1 VYENLVDDDFLVSA
15 TKNIM
20 LIDYLLRNNKSTS
33 FERFILQLKESKD
46 IEFIAQYLRET
57 SCYDTFIFEVCRLWD
72 GFLDV
77 VISDSNQSV
86 SLEERQQAVLTALI
100 VCNDEII
107 KNQNTTGILESYLEE
122 NLSEASCDDDKAEII
137 AQKLNLLQVEIQNL
151 DTQLG
156 GSSLRREVIENS
168 LYAINVENMR
178 SILKKELACSMDDI
192 DNRFLTSLINGS
204 VDEVAIYTLNNLS
217 EMVSIVI
224 KNYDKQQDAPEIV
237 QRVSNDNADKE
248 LISAYIRM
256 SETKIEDI
264 NLINEK
270 YWNILAE
277 KHTFVETVEN
287 VLIYFEKYSLDA
299 SLIKYLN
306 ESNIKENIDFSSEQD
321 RSAKMWPEIYKA
333 NALSD
338 EVYLE
343 LVEQVGRKI
352 TNFNVSGIDENKCQ
366 ILINHK
372 LIPMTA
378 ATINIFRTHYKSLML
393 DFICSDIINYTVLV
407 KGTMFSIDEVKEIL
421 DDERVAEE
429 DKIKLLSMTTEN
441 ISVKEKKLSDIVF
454 KRVLENHFDT
464 SDLPY
469 LGQKYEEYD
478 DECRTAI
485 YKVMVAH
492 KAHLSNIVADI
503 PKLLLTKLFS
513 STELSLV
520 EKANMLDIL
529 IQNKKPNN
537 LIGELLVAAGEDML
551 ARLFSQARARMSPI
565 NNSTGHVRL
574 LTVLKDNKII
584 EDFSE
589 DEEGKQLRIKR

>member
-1 VYENLVDDDFLVSA
+1 
-15 TKNIM
+15 
-20 LIDYLLRNNKSTS
+20 
-33 FERFILQLKESKD
+33 
-46 IEFIAQYLRET
+46 
-57 SCYDTFIFEVCRLWD
+57 
-72 GFLDV
+72 
-77 VISDSNQSV
+77 
-86 SLEERQQAVLTALI
+86 
-100 VCNDEII
+100 
-107 KNQNTTGILESYLEE
+107 
-122 NLSEASCDDDKAEII
+122 
-137 AQKLNLLQVEIQNL
+137 
-151 DTQLG
+151 
-156 GSSLRREVIENS
+156 
-168 LYAINVENMR
+168 
-178 SILKKELACSMDDI
+178 
-192 DNRFLTSLINGS
+192 
-204 VDEVAIYTLNNLS
+204 
-217 EMVSIVI
+217 
-224 KNYDKQQDAPEIV
+224 
-237 QRVSNDNADKE
+237 
-248 LISAYIRM
+248 M